1 MRDIINPES
10 MYSSIEFGFSH
21 AALSSGGKLLHCAG
35 QVAWDINKN
44 VVGKGDLALQVRQ
57 ALKNLST
64 VLESVGAGPENLVR
78 IRTYVVDYTPDKLS
92 AIGPELAEFYG
103 ELVPAPNTLLGVQ
116 ALAMPDF
123 LVEIEA
129 TAVID

>member
-78 IRTYVVDYTPDKLS
+78 IRTYVVDYTPDKLA

-103 ELVPAPNTLLGVQ
+103 DLLPAPNTLLGVQ

>member
-78 IRTYVVDYTPDKLS
+78 IRTYVVDYSPDKLS

-103 ELVPAPNTLLGVQ
+103 ELLPAPNTLLGVQ

>member
-21 AALSSGGKLLHCAG
+21 AALSTGGKLLHCAG
-35 QVAWDINKN
+35 QVAWDKNQN
-44 VVGKGDLALQVRQ
+44 VVGPGDLALQMRQ

-78 IRTYVVDYTPDKLS
+78 IRTYVVDYTPDKLA

-103 ELVPAPNTLLGVQ
+103 DLLPAPNTLLGVQ

-129 TAVID
+129 TAVVD

>member
-10 MYSSIEFGFSH
+10 MYSCIEFGFSH
-21 AALSSGGKLLHCAG
+21 AALSTGGKLLHCAG
-35 QVAWDINKN
+35 QVAWDKNQN
-44 VVGKGDLALQVRQ
+44 VVGPGDLALQMRQ

-78 IRTYVVDYTPDKLS
+78 IRTYVVDYTPDKLA

-103 ELVPAPNTLLGVQ
+103 DLLPAPNTLLGVQ